1 MPTHAELSSKLLV
14 DAAGFF
20 KDLGEQNAE
29 LKPQMD
35 ENATVFEQLAALLTQ
50 NPKGDVN
57 GTPVSEMVGKV
68 LKDAASFFVT
78 LAEQNEPIK
87 DQMLENANIY
97 NQMGDLVAEDPL
109 GVLD

>member
-20 KDLGEQNAE
+20 KNLGEQNAE
-29 LKPQMD
+29 LKPQME
-35 ENATVFEQLAALLTQ
+35 ENAAVFEQLSGLMIQDPQGAM
-50 NPKGDVN
+50 N
-57 GTPVSEMVGKV
+57 GTPNAELVGKV
-68 LKDAASFFVT
+68 LKDAANFFIA

-87 DQMLENANIY
+87 DQMLENANVYI
-97 NQMGDLVAEDPL
+97 QIADLVSQDPM